1 MAVEI
6 QEPTDLPSGS
16 ITDETASRYEIL
28 VYEKAQDNAGI
39 KKIGIAPWKDYL
51 NFNSHK
57 VKNVAN
63 YLGMPSGYPWESDAD
78 VPYGPPYA
86 EEHMTLT
93 EQVNTLQSKLGID
106 TSPATFNPLYPRFEQ
121 VEKDVEGIG
130 EPATGGLMQ
139 RMTSAEQDI
148 QSLSEE
154 IGSGSGGSGTLT
166 ARINTLEDTVG
177 DSTSGLVK
185 DVTDINIEIG
195 DDSTA
200 NSIKGRIKVN
210 EDNITANTTNIG
222 NLQTTVGD
230 NNGGLVK
237 DVTTLQSVVGD
248 DNSGLVKDVHD
259 LKSKVYVYCGNI
271 TDVDD
276 ASATTAILVD
286 GKFVSLNSITNG
298 SVYNIN
304 PIGVDTI
311 SMTING
317 ILYKFS
323 KGTNVA
329 WVKRESE
336 SGYFDELGATIDITE
351 INKLKTDVS
360 TLQSYFK
367 TTIVDS
373 SWTSADIPDGIYQ
386 FSCVLGSAAS
396 GWNISTFILA
406 FTSGQSYTQ
415 VPVDISSNF
424 DTYWEFDTDFH
435 LKPKG
440 IGSGT
445 RNLSIHKIG
454 EI

>member
-93 EQVNTLQSKLGID
+93 EQVNTLQTKLGINTLPGAFD
-106 TSPATFNPLYPRFEQ
+106 PLYPRFEQ

-185 DVTDINIEIG
+185 DVTDINTEIG

-200 NSIKGRIKVN
+200 SSIKGRIKVN

-230 NNGGLVK
+230 SASGLVK

-248 DNSGLVKDVHD
+248 DNTGLVKEVHD

-271 TDVDD
+271 TGVDSE
-276 ASATTAILVD
+276 SATTAIFVD
-286 GKFVSLNSITNG
+286 GGQRVSLDSITNG

-304 PIGVDTI
+304 PAVDTI

-317 ILYKFS
+317 TSYKFS

-336 SGYFDELGATIDITE
+336 PGYFDELGATIDITE

-367 TTIVDS
+367 TMDINS

-386 FSCVLGSAAS
+386 CSSICTTSA
-396 GWNISTFILA
+396 IPMLSTFIIS
-406 FTSGQSYTQ
+406 FDDNGVNTNNQKI
-415 VPVDISSNF
+415 DISNNF
-424 DTYWEFDTDFH
+424 TDYWEIDNSL
-435 LKPKG
+435 LKPKNLT
-440 IGSGT
+440 GT
-445 RNLSIHKIG
+445 RKLSIHKIG